1 VLKEFLQMKRFSLF
15 AVALIFAAV
24 LTGSAKAQGT
34 TSGANQATSFK
45 IVVINPAMFDSKEG
59 ITRYINAMDSLEA
72 EFKPIEAKIQQMV
85 TRYNQLGA
93 ELKKLQDQLN
103 TPGGVPIDQK
113 SADAKLLEYQTL
125 EKSIKREQEDAK
137 EKFERR
143 QQQVMGPLL
152 LEIGKAMQ
160 DYANQKGYDLIL
172 DASKLDNAGLILAYN
187 PVKID
192 VTKDFIAY
200 FNSRP
205 ATAATATT
213 PATKP

>member
-1 VLKEFLQMKRFSLF
+1 MLKEFLQMKRFSLI
-15 AVALIFAAV
+15 AAALIFAAA
-24 LTGSAKAQGT
+24 LAGNAKAQGA
-34 TSGANQATSFK
+34 GGQANQASTYK

-152 LEIGKAMQ
+152 QEIGKAMQ
-160 DYANQKGYDLIL
+160 DFANQKGYDLIL

-192 VTKDFIAY
+192 VTKDFITY

-205 ATAATATT
+205 ATAATATA